1 MELLQGYIY
10 NSQPQQATR
19 DSFIHRHR
27 YKLGVI
33 LSLAAHFSIM
43 LWIYYQG
50 VFAPYVGM
58 SIVDDAYNDVK
69 WIELN
74 TLTKPLKYPAQMLPQ
89 PGKVVALDQMD
100 KVRAEIEAKRKA
112 EEAKKRKQE
121 QDSQAKDSPDQ
132 DSKDNKDNSLDKDS
146 AAQDTST
153 NKTEDGTK
161 TADNRDPEADKPKTP
176 PRFGAIN
183 GRPIKEIIG
192 KVYATYKDGHFDLN
206 SVVFSITIGFE
217 VNKDGSFS
225 DVHII
230 KTSGSA
236 QIDATAINVATA
248 LSESH
253 AMVPLAALSSNTA
266 TLELNPEKAAF
277 IVAGFATTADDAANL
292 SSNFSQQAVG
302 LRLLLSFKNPE
313 AAQMLSHLTIATE
326 GNQLIAT
333 MSMPR
338 AEADSLMNK
347 GFKGAAQPEGQPTEN
362 KTPENSSN
370 ETSNPGGVQ

>member
-27 YKLGVI
+27 YKLGLI
-33 LSLAAHFSIM
+33 LSLTAHLSIM

-69 WIELN
+69 WIEIN

-89 PGKVVALDQMD
+89 PGKIVALDQMD
-100 KVRAEIEAKRKA
+100 KVRAEAEAEAKRKKEA
-112 EEAKKRKQE
+112 AKKRKQSNQPE
-121 QDSQAKDSPDQ
+121 DPQDQ
-132 DSKDNKDNSLDKDS
+132 DNQDKDNSLDKDS
-146 AAQDTST
+146 AAQDTPP
-153 NKTEDGTK
+153 NKTEDVAK
-161 TADNRDPEADKPKTP
+161 TADTKDPEADKPKTP
-176 PRFGAIN
+176 PHFGAIN

-206 SVVFSITIGFE
+206 TVVFSITIGFE

-253 AMVPLAALSSNTA
+253 AMVPLAILSSNTA

-292 SSNFSQQAVG
+292 SSNFSQQALG

-347 GFKGAAQPEGQPTEN
+347 GFKDVAQPESQPTEN
-362 KTPENSSN
+362 KTPENSDAGIAN
-370 ETSNPGGVQ
+370 TGGVQ